1 VTDTQIVRLLNIAQ
15 RKLCSKSRLMRTC
28 HTASTVAD
36 QQEYSVP
43 TDFFSVEG
51 VRWTDTTG
59 AKMWL
64 TPIKIRQLSDES
76 GDPCKY
82 AEWGLNVS
90 GANSPAIWL
99 DPIPDASGSSD
110 LEIFIKAM
118 PLTMVSGGQ
127 APEVPVAWQDSLIPY
142 ACWKVYQRRGREW
155 VQMAMAAKQEW
166 MEWLR
171 EAERWSATI
180 QTDVPHR
187 TNDTAGYLAS
197 WE

>member
-1 VTDTQIVRLLNIAQ
+1 
-15 RKLCSKSRLMRTC
+15 MRTC

-59 AKMWL
+59 AKHWL
-64 TPIKIRQLSDES
+64 TPIKIRQLSDET

-110 LEIFIKAM
+110 LEIYIKAM

-127 APEVPVAWQDSLIPY
+127 APEVPVAWQDSLVAY
-142 ACWKVYQRRGREW
+142 ACWKVYRRRGKEW
-155 VQMAMAAKQEW
+155 VSMAREAQAEW

-171 EAERWSATI
+171 QAERWSSTI
-180 QTDVPHR
+180 VTDVPFR
-187 TNDTAGYLAS
+187 SNDTMGAMSGS

>member
-1 VTDTQIVRLLNIAQ
+1 
-15 RKLCSKSRLMRTC
+15 MRTC

-43 TDFFSVEG
+43 SDFYSVEG
-51 VRWTDTTG
+51 VRWTDSGG
-59 AKMWL
+59 AKKWL
-64 TPIKIRQLSDES
+64 TPIKIRQLGDDS
-76 GDPCKY
+76 GSPNAY

-110 LEIFIKAM
+110 IEIFIKAM

-127 APEVPVAWQDSLIPY
+127 APEVPVAWQDSLVSY
-142 ACWKVYQRRGREW
+142 AVWKALRRRGREW
-155 VQMAMAAKQEW
+155 QQMALEAKAEW
-166 MEWLR
+166 MEWLK
-171 EAERWSATI
+171 AAKKWSATI
-180 QTDVPHR
+180 VTDVPYR
-187 TNDTAGYLAS
+187 TNDTGGYMAS